1 MNRCI
6 QSFWRAQRIVKPYTN
21 CSYVSFVA
29 HIPTS
34 ALQPLPLWLYRLLT
48 MRLLWQD
55 DLLLPLVGLRR
66 RRVEPAA

>member
-34 ALQPLPLWLYRLLT
+34 ALLT
-48 MRLLWQD
+48 
-55 DLLLPLVGLRR
+55 P
-66 RRVEPAA
+66 

>member
-34 ALQPLPLWLYRLLT
+34 ALSASQPSNLCPFGST
-48 MRLLWQD
+48 
-55 DLLLPLVGLRR
+55 GC
-66 RRVEPAA
+66 